1 MGVEGC
7 DREYAEQVTAEHK
20 VNVKSGNRTVQR
32 WVPKRS
38 HIDNHYLDAEVYAL
52 AAADISGVRTL
63 HLQDEAAAKA
73 KAERPE
79 EAYAPEETW
88 IKQNENWI

>member
-1 MGVEGC
+1 MC
-7 DREYAEQVTAEHK
+7 ISDR
-20 VNVKSGNRTVQR
+20 
-32 WVPKRS
+32 
-38 HIDNHYLDAEVYAL
+38 VYAL

-63 HLQDEAAAKA
+63 HLQDEAEAKA

>member
-1 MGVEGC
+1 MSNPETEPFRDGC
-7 DREYAEQVTAEHK
+7 Q
-20 VNVKSGNRTVQR
+20 
-32 WVPKRS
+32 KRS

-63 HLQDEAAAKA
+63 HLQDEAEAKA

-79 EAYAPEETW
+79 EAYAPEENMDQAKRELD
-88 IKQNENWI
+88 IGGNDMSEEKQRARR